1 VTGLQKTQSENKVL
15 NHLRNLRLAEKLLL
29 QGLISVII
37 LIVIQTWFYSAQDS
51 FMSYMPPLGFAFL
64 LAITYFAQPLIL
76 GAVNIALINSLHK
89 TRGWQ
94 VGFWLNG
101 IFLLLA
107 FSTLNLVLQVTFDL
121 QFMPAI
127 AIIDLLLSFPFGC
140 LARFSNGGWTKPI
153 D

>member
-1 VTGLQKTQSENKVL
+1 VL

-29 QGLISVII
+29 QGLITVII
-37 LIVIQTWFYSAQDS
+37 LIVIQAWFYSAQDS

-107 FSTLNLVLQVTFDL
+107 FSTVNLVLQVTFNL
-121 QFMPAI
+121 QFMPTI

>member
-1 VTGLQKTQSENKVL
+1 VTGLQKTQSENRVL

-29 QGLISVII
+29 QGLITVII
-37 LIVIQTWFYSAQDS
+37 LIVIQAWFYSAQDS

-107 FSTLNLVLQVTFDL
+107 FSTVNLVLQVTFNL
-121 QFMPAI
+121 QFMPTI

>member
-1 VTGLQKTQSENKVL
+1 MQKTQSENRVL

-29 QGLISVII
+29 QGLITVII
-37 LIVIQTWFYSAQDS
+37 LIVIQAWFYSAQDS

-107 FSTLNLVLQVTFDL
+107 FSTVNLVLQVTFNL
-121 QFMPAI
+121 QFMPTI

>member
-1 VTGLQKTQSENKVL
+1 VL

-107 FSTLNLVLQVTFDL
+107 FSTLNLVLQVTFNL

>member
-1 VTGLQKTQSENKVL
+1 ML
-15 NHLRNLRLAEKLLL
+15 NHFRNLRLAEKLFL
-29 QGLISVII
+29 QGLVTVII
-37 LIVIQTWFYSAQDS
+37 LIVIQAWLDSTQQS

-76 GAVNIALINSLHK
+76 GVVNIALINSLHK

-101 IFLLLA
+101 LFLLLA
-107 FSTLNLVLQVTFDL
+107 FSTLNLVLRVTFNL
-121 QFMPAI
+121 PFLPTI
-127 AIIDLLLSFPFGC
+127 AVIDLLLCFPFGC

>member
-1 VTGLQKTQSENKVL
+1 M
-15 NHLRNLRLAEKLLL
+15 RLAEKLLI
-29 QGLISVII
+29 QGLITVII
-37 LIVIQTWFYSAQDS
+37 LIVIQAWFYSAQDS
-51 FMSYMPPLGFAFL
+51 FMNYMPPLGFAFL
-64 LAITYFAQPLIL
+64 LAITYFAQPIII

-107 FSTLNLVLQVTFDL
+107 FSTLNLILQVTFNL
-121 QFMPAI
+121 QFMPSI

-140 LARFSNGGWTKPI
+140 LARFSNGGWKKPI

>member
-1 VTGLQKTQSENKVL
+1 
-15 NHLRNLRLAEKLLL
+15 
-29 QGLISVII
+29 
-37 LIVIQTWFYSAQDS
+37 
-51 FMSYMPPLGFAFL
+51 MSYMPPLGFAFL
-64 LAITYFAQPLIL
+64 LAITYFAQPIIL

-107 FSTLNLVLQVTFDL
+107 FSTLNLVLQVTFKL
-121 QFMPAI
+121 QFAPTI

>member
-1 VTGLQKTQSENKVL
+1 MQKTQSENKVL

>member
-1 VTGLQKTQSENKVL
+1 ML